1 MITFSK
7 FGSHGN
13 LGNQL
18 HQLASL
24 IGFSEKY
31 GCELVLPEWKYARY
45 FKHPP
50 KQELVKTE
58 MLIEEPYYHYTPE
71 FWDAYQHDFKT
82 KNVDI
87 LGWLQTEKYWEH
99 CKEKVLESLQFD
111 AALEKSVTTKFR
123 KALQKETIA
132 VSIRRGDFITN
143 PNFYFLPMEYYF
155 GALQKFFPDL
165 EKYNV
170 LFFSDDL
177 DYCVAHIKH
186 FPNFYF
192 AKGLSA
198 IEQLCLMSKCVH
210 FIISNSTFSWWGAML
225 GEKRRSEIVRP
236 SYVFAGEL
244 KEKFD
249 IKDCFPERWHIYD
262 HLMHSIDITSFEMP
276 ALNRNIISYRLRQ
289 RKKYAKKRRYLVIK
303 LKNIFSFKNNQLGL

>member
-18 HQLASL
+18 HQLATL

-45 FKHPP
+45 FQHPP

-58 MLIEEPYYHYTPE
+58 LLIEEPYYHYTPE
-71 FWDAYQHDFKT
+71 FWDVYQHDFKT

-99 CKEKVLESLQFD
+99 CKEKVIEALQFD
-111 AALEKSVTTKFR
+111 AALEKSVTLKFR

-155 GALQKFFPDL
+155 GALQQYFPDL
-165 EKYNV
+165 GKYNV

-177 DYCVAHIKH
+177 DYCIAHIKH
-186 FPNFYF
+186 RPNFYF
-192 AKGLSA
+192 AKGLSGIA
-198 IEQLCLMSKCVH
+198 QLCLMSHCRH
-210 FIISNSTFSWWGAML
+210 FVISNSSFSWWGAML
-225 GEKRRSEIVRP
+225 GEKDNSIIIRSP
-236 SYVFAGEL
+236 YQLTGEL
-244 KEKFD
+244 QNRFD
-249 IKDCFPERWHIYD
+249 TKDYYPERWRKYD
-262 HLMHSIDITSFEMP
+262 HIEQAPGIDKFINSVAVKEWET
-276 ALNRNIISYRLRQ
+276 LKQ
-289 RKKYAKKRRYLVIK
+289 RAGKVIRKGQNYLIQKMKK
-303 LKNIFSFKNNQLGL
+303 